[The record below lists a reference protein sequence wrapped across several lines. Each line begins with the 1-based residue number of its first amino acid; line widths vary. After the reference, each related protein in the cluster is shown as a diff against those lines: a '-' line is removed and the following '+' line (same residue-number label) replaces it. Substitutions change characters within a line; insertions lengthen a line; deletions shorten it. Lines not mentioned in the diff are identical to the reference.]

1 MAGYRARQIA
11 VGLAAAATIAVSAQD
26 EQPAPTFR
34 SEINYVQLPVR
45 VLDANGQFIPNL
57 TQADFRILEDGKP
70 QTITAF
76 TAIDIPVVPVD
87 STVPDAPVVG
97 LDAVASNEIPQV
109 DGRAYLFVLDDYS
122 AEAGDTLKVRRL
134 MHDFISGRLGAND
147 LAAISIIG
155 GARSQNFT
163 RNRRLLHDAVDRF
176 IGDRVTDSDD
186 SNPFNDGGAL
196 GFVSSF
202 QRRQTVSTITRM
214 VEWLGSIKGRRK
226 ALVWVSSNTPCS
238 LSDGDC
244 RDSLQHALRVT
255 MQSDVSIYVVDP
267 SGLDRVE
274 RRSRAENDN
283 PNSRLTPN
291 GYEEASS
298 EQAARASFS
307 AWRSAIRGPLDGA
320 RYLAEESGGIAIVN
334 TNDFERG
341 LDRIVSDASSYYLL
355 GYRSTN
361 ARTDGKFRRNEVAV
375 ARKGVRVV
383 HRNGY
388 FAARQAP
395 KVDSP
400 VTAGRPA
407 ILAQLQELARSPLP
421 VSGMPLRV
429 SATPFLSAANKARV
443 SIVVEMPHEGLRP
456 VTDDGKYRLN
466 ISLSIGFYDRD
477 GKSVGG
483 EDPNIDLEIPLE
495 AAPKVTPNGMR
506 FVSRVEVPPGA
517 YRFWVGA
524 IQPASGLRG
533 SVMTEIDIPDF
544 DKQPLA
550 LSGIAVSSTEGRR
563 IYTARTDGLLD
574 DILGGP
580 PVAHREF
587 ILDSDLWLYG
597 EIYDHRSDGGDV
609 TSEVTIRS
617 ADGTVVHKAAFEPA
631 PVQFGHL
638 ARIPLK
644 DIGVGSFVATIEARS
659 SSPKPISST
668 RTVAFRV
675 K

>member
-26 EQPAPTFR
+26 QQPAPAPTFR

-57 TQADFRILEDGKP
+57 TQSDFRILEDGKP
-70 QTITAF
+70 QAITAF
-76 TAIDIPVVPVD
+76 TAVDIPVIPVD
-87 STVPDAPVVG
+87 STVPDAPVAG
-97 LDAVASNEIPQV
+97 LDAVASNEAPQA

-122 AEAGDTLKVRRL
+122 AEAGDTLRVRNLVHGFIKERL
-134 MHDFISGRLGAND
+134 AAND

-163 RNRRLLHDAVDRF
+163 RNRQLLHAAVDRF
-176 IGDRVTDSDD
+176 IGDRITDSGD
-186 SNPFNDGGAL
+186 SNPFNDSGAL
-196 GFVSSF
+196 GLMSEF
-202 QRRQTVSTITRM
+202 QRRQTVTTITRM
-214 VEWLGSIKGRRK
+214 VEWLGSIKGRHK
-226 ALVWVSSNTPCS
+226 ALVWISSNTACS
-238 LSDGDC
+238 LGNGDC
-244 RDSLQHALRVT
+244 RESLQHALRVT

-267 SGLDRVE
+267 IGLDRVE
-274 RRSRAENDN
+274 RRSRAEND
-283 PNSRLTPN
+283 
-291 GYEEASS
+291 ASND
-298 EQAARASFS
+298 QGARASFS
-307 AWRSAIRGPLDGA
+307 ALGSGIRGPHDGA
-320 RYLAEESGGIAIVN
+320 RYLAEESGGFAVVN
-334 TNDFERG
+334 TNDLQRG
-341 LDRIVSDASSYYLL
+341 LDRIVRDASSYYLL

-361 ARTDGKFRRNEVAV
+361 NRTDGKFRRNEVTV
-375 ARKGVRVV
+375 ARTGVRVV

-400 VTAGRPA
+400 VIAGRA
-407 ILAQLQELARSPLP
+407 AVLSQLLELARSPLP
-421 VSGMPLRV
+421 VSAMPLRV

-443 SIVVEMPHEGLRP
+443 SIVVEMPPEGLRP
-456 VTDDGKYRLN
+456 ITDDGKYRLN
-466 ISLSIGFYDRD
+466 ISLSIGFYDRN

-483 EDPNIDLEIPLE
+483 EDPDIDLEIPLE

-644 DIGVGSFVATIEARS
+644 EIGVGSFVATIDARS

-668 RTVAFRV
+668 RTVSFRV